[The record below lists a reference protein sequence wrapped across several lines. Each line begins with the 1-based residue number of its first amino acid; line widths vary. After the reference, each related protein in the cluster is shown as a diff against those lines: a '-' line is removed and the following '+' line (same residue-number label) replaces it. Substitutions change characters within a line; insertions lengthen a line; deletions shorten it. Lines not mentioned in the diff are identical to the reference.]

1 MQVKQAIT
9 ITDAPEELYRFWRDL
24 QNLPRFMKHLESV
37 TTEQMIGRT
46 AGDRASM
53 GATSQPV
60 GRSAGGSRS
69 HWVAKAP
76 AGTTVEWDAEITEDR
91 PNELIAWRSLEGAD
105 VDSAGTVRFEQLP
118 GGRGTVVKLEMDY
131 RPPAGALGAGIAKL
145 FGEDPEWQVKEG
157 LRRFKQLMETGE
169 VMTTEGQP
177 AGRDSSTSRKYDG
190 AVRG

>member
-9 ITDAPEELYRFWRDL
+9 INGAPEELYRFWCDL

-37 TTEQMIGRT
+37 TTEQMMGQT
-46 AGDRASM
+46 AVQASM
-53 GATSQPV
+53 GATDQPV
-60 GRSAGGSRS
+60 GWPASDRRS

-105 VDSAGTVRFEQLP
+105 VDSAGTVRFEQAP
-118 GGRGTVVKLEMDY
+118 GGRGTVVKLEMHY
-131 RPPAGALGAGIAKL
+131 HPPAGALGAGIAKL

-157 LRRFKQLMETGE
+157 LRRFKQLMEIGE
-169 VMTTEGQP
+169 VITTEGQP
-177 AGRDSSTSRKYDG
+177 AGGESSTSRKYDA
-190 AVRG
+190 AVRV

>member
-9 ITDAPEELYRFWRDL
+9 INGAPEELYRFWRDL
-24 QNLPRFMKHLESV
+24 KNLPRFMKHLESV
-37 TTEQMIGRT
+37 TTEQMIGQT
-46 AGDRASM
+46 ADQASV
-53 GATSQPV
+53 GATSQPL
-60 GRSAGGSRS
+60 GGPAGDSRS

-91 PNELIAWRSLEGAD
+91 PNERIAWRSLEGAD
-105 VDSAGTVRFEQLP
+105 IDSAGTVRFEHSP

-131 RPPAGALGAGIAKL
+131 HPPAGMLGAGIAKL

-157 LRRFKQLMETGE
+157 LRRFKQLMEIGE
-169 VMTTEGQP
+169 VITTEGQP

>member
-9 ITDAPEELYRFWRDL
+9 INGAPEELYRFWRDL
-24 QNLPRFMKHLESV
+24 QNLLRLMKHLESV
-37 TTEQMIGRT
+37 TTEQIMGQP
-46 AGDRASM
+46 AADQASV

-60 GRSAGGSRS
+60 GRPTRDGRS
-69 HWVAKAP
+69 HWVAEAP

-105 VDSAGTVRFEQLP
+105 VDSAGTVRFEQAP
-118 GGRGTVVKLEMDY
+118 GGRGTVVKLEMHY
-131 RPPAGALGAGIAKL
+131 HPPAGALGAGIAKL

-157 LRRFKQLMETGE
+157 LRRFKQLMEIGE
-169 VMTTEGQP
+169 VITTAGQP
-177 AGRDSSTSRKYDG
+177 AGRDSSTSRKYDA